1 MTTTSDLTHDPGRQ
15 GSVLDAALA
24 ELIATG
30 VGSFT
35 VDGVAARAGMSG
47 DSIRQVWPNAPELLN
62 AALVHFGERQLP
74 VPDTGEFR
82 DDLLAYAKSYAE
94 LLNSP
99 LGRRLVHAVIVR
111 PRDWDLSPTRP
122 ALLEK
127 RYLNPSVMVD
137 RAVERGECLPD
148 TDAVRLI
155 DMIGIGL
162 SLPILFYDRLIQDED
177 CDFVVDALLDGIS
190 PRR

>member
-1 MTTTSDLTHDPGRQ
+1 M
-15 GSVLDAALA
+15 LDAALA

>member
-82 DDLLAYAKSYAE
+82 DDLLAYTKSYAE

-162 SLPILFYDRLIQDED
+162 SLPILFYDRPVQDED
-177 CDFVVDALLDGIS
+177 CDFVVDTLLDGIS